1 MKRTPIIVPA
11 QVYLHNEHNEYIV
24 VTKVT
29 RGDIQF
35 KGKGFYGMNESE
47 LFLERFS
54 PVDPADLT
62 PDETNELTAFL
73 TTPLALLVG
82 WVEPE
87 DDGEDDF
94 ED

>member
-1 MKRTPIIVPA
+1 MKRTPIIAPA
-11 QVYLHNEHNEYIV
+11 QVYLHNEHNEYVV
-24 VTKVT
+24 VTKVN

-35 KGKGFYGMNESE
+35 RGNGFYGMNESE

-62 PDETNELTAFL
+62 TDETNELTMFL
-73 TTPLALLVG
+73 ASPQPLLVG
-82 WVEPE
+82 WVTP
-87 DDGEDDF
+87 DDDEDDF